1 MNSTPGANPAS
12 NTLGLSAQEAA
23 ASRAQHGANVLT
35 PPLRKPWWTLYLQK
49 FNDPV
54 IRILIVA
61 AGIAIAAGAFDG
73 AYIEGLGILCAI
85 ILSTA
90 LAFLNEY
97 KAAREFDLLDRSSDD
112 IPVRVVRDGRNM
124 SIPRRDVVV
133 GDVAFFE
140 AGQEIAADGN
150 LIESVNLLIDESR
163 MTGESEPV
171 EKSAQGVTHD
181 SPASTD
187 SQKNPVS
194 RAYAAYRLLRG
205 TIVAD
210 GYGKICVT
218 EVGDKTEAGRSAR
231 AATEDDTEK
240 TPLDKQLDKLAR
252 FIGIAGF
259 AAAAFLLITLTV
271 RGSMRSEL
279 RLSSEQ
285 WRFALLI
292 VTSSAIAAVRIWL
305 PIVFDALEFSGRNI
319 ARPSWLESKN
329 WRDRAAPIIAAL
341 GFFGITY
348 YVFNYFE
355 LMPMAPEVSMPPKYA
370 REFLRIFMIAVTVV
384 VVAVPEGLAMSVTL
398 CLAYSV
404 RRMAAT
410 NNLVRHM
417 HACETIGA
425 ATVICSDKTGTLTMN
440 EMRVFEADFPLLDPE
455 IRKHRATLLLERK
468 PANTPLPV
476 DSGGAARNLVF
487 QSIVANSTADLSARS
502 EERRVLGNPTE
513 GALLLWI
520 ENQGID
526 YNTLRKQNQIVD
538 RLPFST
544 GHKFMCSLVS
554 PSPNQ
559 RSILHVKGAPEVVL
573 ARCTKVLTEVGP
585 EPISHWRRAL
595 DSKLRDYQSRGMR
608 TLGFAFKDG
617 GSDAATGTDLLERSK
632 DLIWLGFVAIQDP
645 VRAEA
650 PEAIRACQHAG
661 ISVKIVTG
669 DNVETA
675 CEIARQVG
683 LWGQN
688 ESSEALVQGPVFATM
703 SDAVAR
709 TAALRLKILARSSP
723 HDKLRLVKLLKGVG
737 QVVAVTG
744 DGANDAPALNFA
756 SVGLSMGK
764 TGTASAREA
773 SDIVLL
779 DDSFNSIV
787 SAIKWGRSLY
797 DNIQRFIVFQL
808 TINAA
813 ALGLML
819 MGPFIGVK
827 LPLTV
832 PQMLWINIIM
842 DTLAALALAS
852 EPPHNSV
859 MERKPRAANAFIITR
874 DMAADIG
881 LTAAFFLSALLALIT
896 VYKRDGEFDRRES
909 TIVFTV
915 LVLLQFWNL
924 FNARCFGRTASAFHG
939 IAKNRG
945 LLAVAGIILLGQI
958 FIVQFGGALFRTEPL
973 NVLEWAAILFATSLV
988 LCIGEFRRWLKRLQL
1003 IPESGAR
1010 PQRAPQS
1017 AR

>member
-1 MNSTPGANPAS
+1 MNFQPGANPAS
-12 NTLGLSAQEAA
+12 NTLGLSAEEAD
-23 ASRAQHGANVLT
+23 ASRAQQGANVLT
-35 PPLRKPWWTLYLQK
+35 PPIRKPWWTLYLQK

-54 IRILIVA
+54 IRILVIA
-61 AGIAIAAGAFDG
+61 AGIAISAGAFDG
-73 AYIEGLGILCAI
+73 AYTEGLGILCAI
-85 ILSTA
+85 VLSTA

-112 IPVRVVRDGRNM
+112 ILVRVVRDGKNV
-124 SIPRRDVVV
+124 SIARRDVVV

-140 AGQEIAADGN
+140 SGQEIAADGN
-150 LIESVNLLIDESR
+150 LIEAVNLLVDESR

-171 EKSAQGVTHD
+171 EKIAQRDIADGSKHSD
-181 SPASTD
+181 PPSS
-187 SQKNPVS
+187 
-194 RAYAAYRLLRG
+194 AYAPYRLLRG

-210 GYGKICVT
+210 GYGTIQVT

-231 AATEDDTEK
+231 AATEEDTEK

-252 FIGIAGF
+252 FIGVAGF
-259 AAAAFLLITLTV
+259 AAAAFLLITLTI
-271 RGSMRSEL
+271 RGAARNEL
-279 RLSSEQ
+279 RLAPEQ

-292 VTSSAIAAVRIWL
+292 VASAAVAAVRIWL
-305 PIVFDALEFSGRNI
+305 PIVYDGFEFAGRNVERPKWLDSKSWQPRILPI
-319 ARPSWLESKN
+319 A
-329 WRDRAAPIIAAL
+329 AAL
-341 GFFGITY
+341 GLFVIAY
-348 YVFNYFE
+348 YGFKYFE
-355 LMPMAPEVSMPPKYA
+355 LMPMAPDVLMPSKFA
-370 REFLRIFMIAVTVV
+370 REFLRIFMVAVTVV

-440 EMRVFEADFPLLDPE
+440 EMRVYEADFPLLDPE

-468 PANTPLPV
+468 ALDTPLPAEG
-476 DSGGAARNLVF
+476 GGAARSLVL

-526 YNTLRKQNQIVD
+526 YIALRKQNLIVD

-544 GHKFMCSLVS
+544 AHKFMCSLVS
-554 PSPNQ
+554 SPPNQ
-559 RSILHVKGAPEVVL
+559 RAILHIKGAPEVVL
-573 ARCTKVLTEVGP
+573 ARCTKVFTEVGP
-585 EPISHWRRAL
+585 EPITHWRRAL
-595 DSKLRDYQSRGMR
+595 DLKLRDYQSRGMR

-617 GSDAATGTDLLERSK
+617 GSDAAVGTDLAERSN

-650 PEAIRACQHAG
+650 PDAIRACQRAG

-669 DNVETA
+669 DNLETA

-683 LWGQN
+683 LWGPN
-688 ESSEALVQGPVFATM
+688 ESSEALVQGPAFDAM
-703 SDAVAR
+703 SDATAR
-709 TAALRLKILARSSP
+709 TAALRLKILARCSP
-723 HDKLRLVKLLKGVG
+723 HDKLRLVKLLRGVG

-859 MERKPRAANAFIITR
+859 MERKPRATNAFIITR
-874 DMAADIG
+874 EMAADIG

-924 FNARCFGRTASAFHG
+924 FNARCFGRTASALSG
-939 IAKNRG
+939 ITRNRG
-945 LLAVAGIILLGQI
+945 LLAVAGVILLGQI
-958 FIVQFGGALFRTEPL
+958 LIVQFGGALFRTEPL
-973 NVLEWAAILFATSLV
+973 GALEWIVILFATSIV
-988 LCIGEFRRWLKRLQL
+988 LCVGEFRRWLKRLQFS
-1003 IPESGAR
+1003 PASGAQ
-1010 PQRAPQS
+1010 PQRTQQS